1 MKSISI
7 TIYDIIIEKYGGN
20 ILCNH
25 KSICQKSYWN
35 HKKRKI
41 YRFDVLLSLLFT
53 SVSLFFVVTSFSWFI
68 DTIKY
73 NIMYQETFYITT
85 LFLYILC
92 FISTIISIIIML
104 RHYLSYWH
112 KRLYLIERC
121 HHVGLLL
128 LTMIPGFLASTYTAA
143 ASRNFDFDIMDI
155 ACFSIMICIPSFL
168 LYRLHISHRIEK
180 VFGKSK
186 VSTLMPLNYYFV
198 SFLCFW
204 FVRKWCFQGNI

>member
-7 TIYDIIIEKYGGN
+7 TIYDIIIEKIWRKYFMQSQ
-20 ILCNH
+20 IQYVRNH
-25 KSICQKSYWN
+25 IEIAKNEKFIALM
-35 HKKRKI
+35 
-41 YRFDVLLSLLFT
+41 FLLSLLFT

-121 HHVGLLL
+121 HHD
-128 LTMIPGFLASTYTAA
+128 
-143 ASRNFDFDIMDI
+143 SRISCFDIYSSS
-155 ACFSIMICIPSFL
+155 FSKF
-168 LYRLHISHRIEK
+168 
-180 VFGKSK
+180 
-186 VSTLMPLNYYFV
+186 
-198 SFLCFW
+198 
-204 FVRKWCFQGNI
+204 

>member
-7 TIYDIIIEKYGGN
+7 TIYDIIIEKIWREHFMQSQIQYVR
-20 ILCNH
+20 NH
-25 KSICQKSYWN
+25 IEIAKNEKFIALM
-35 HKKRKI
+35 
-41 YRFDVLLSLLFT
+41 FLLSLLFT

-128 LTMIPGFLASTYTAA
+128 LTMIPGFLALTYTAA

-180 VFGKSK
+180 KYLANQK
-186 VSTLMPLNYYFV
+186 
-198 SFLCFW
+198 
-204 FVRKWCFQGNI
+204 FQP